1 LCQYMFLAGIHTAAV
16 IEETSRSP
24 HIRRFSLG
32 KVTLKNLFTVCYI
45 FTYRKGRNRSFVRTG
60 HRTDSSGDF
69 CRQPLSTGVLAFF
82 VFFAQHITGMI
93 SFEAIINSLDEAIV
107 LFDRSTNILYLN
119 RTAEELFRKNSK
131 DAVGKKLTQIL
142 NTDKSI
148 SPLVKKT
155 ISEGRSF
162 RGKSVSMNVGRAINM
177 DFSISPFF
185 TGGRIEGAVLSLYE
199 NINIAER
206 EDLDFDSIVYM
217 IGSIA
222 HEIKN
227 PLGGIKGA
235 AQLLLKRNLNAPP
248 EEYVDLII
256 RETDRL
262 NSILHDYLTICRKPS
277 FNPVNVHEIME
288 KALHIMDVPI
298 RKAGIV
304 LKRLYDPSLP
314 QVKGDE
320 AKLLQ
325 VFLNIIKNAIES
337 MKNGGRIE
345 VYTSPSEESVREG
358 GRTKRWAMISI
369 RDTGKGIAESDLRK
383 IFFPF
388 YTRKKNGTGIGLAL
402 SKKIIKDHGGL
413 IKVKSQEGK
422 GTTFSIYI
430 PFENSG

>member
-1 LCQYMFLAGIHTAAV
+1 LPSLF
-16 IEETSRSP
+16 P
-24 HIRRFSLG
+24 RRRPCLE
-32 KVTLKNLFTVCYI
+32 
-45 FTYRKGRNRSFVRTG
+45 R
-60 HRTDSSGDF
+60 
-69 CRQPLSTGVLAFF
+69 F
-82 VFFAQHITGMI
+82 VFAWHSTTMI
-93 SFEAIINSLDEAIV
+93 SFEAIINSLEEAIV
-107 LFDRSTNILYLN
+107 LFDKSTHILYFN
-119 RTAEELFRKNSK
+119 RTAEELFRKSSK
-131 DAVGKKLTQIL
+131 DAVGKKFAQIL
-142 NTDKSI
+142 NSDKSL
-148 SPLVKKT
+148 SPLIKKT
-155 ISEGRSF
+155 IGEGRSF
-162 RGKSVSMNVGRAINM
+162 RGKSVSMHVGRTVNM
-177 DFSISPFF
+177 DFSLSPFF
-185 TGGRIEGAVLSLYE
+185 AEGRIEGAVLSLYE

-206 EDLDFDSIVYM
+206 EDFDFDSIVYM

-235 AQLLLKRNLNAPP
+235 AQLLVNRSLDAPH

-262 NSILHDYLTICRKPS
+262 NSILHDYLTICKKPS
-277 FNPVNVHEIME
+277 FNAVNVHEVME

-298 RKAGIV
+298 LRAGIV

-337 MKNGGRIE
+337 MKKGGRIE
-345 VYTSPSEESVREG
+345 VSTCPSEESVREG

-369 RDTGKGIAESDLRK
+369 RDTGKGIAEGDLRK
-383 IFFPF
+383 IFIPF

-402 SKKIIKDHGGL
+402 SRKIIKDHGGL

-422 GTTFSIYI
+422 GTAFSIYI
-430 PFENSG
+430 PFENNG

>member
-1 LCQYMFLAGIHTAAV
+1 MV
-16 IEETSRSP
+16 
-24 HIRRFSLG
+24 
-32 KVTLKNLFTVCYI
+32 
-45 FTYRKGRNRSFVRTG
+45 
-60 HRTDSSGDF
+60 
-69 CRQPLSTGVLAFF
+69 
-82 VFFAQHITGMI
+82 
-93 SFEAIINSLDEAIV
+93 SFEAIINSLEEAIV
-107 LFDRSTNILYLN
+107 LFDKSTNILYLN
-119 RTAEELFRKNSK
+119 KTAEELLRKNSK
-131 DAVGKKLTQIL
+131 DAVGKRLPQIL
-142 NTDKSI
+142 NTEKAI
-148 SPLVKKT
+148 SPLIRKT

-162 RGKSVSMNVGRAINM
+162 RGKSVSMNVGRTVNM
-177 DFSISPFF
+177 DFSLAPFF
-185 TGGRIEGAVLSLYE
+185 TGGKIEGAVLSLYE

-206 EDLDFDSIVYM
+206 EDVDFDSIVYM

-235 AQLLLKRNLNAPP
+235 AQLLLKKNLDAPP

-277 FNPVNVHEIME
+277 FNPVNVHEVME

-337 MKNGGRIE
+337 MKRGGRIE
-345 VYTSPSEESVREG
+345 VSTCPSEESIREG

-369 RDTGKGIAESDLRK
+369 RDTGKGIPDGDLRK
-383 IFFPF
+383 IFIPF

-422 GTTFSIYI
+422 GTAFSIYI
-430 PFENSG
+430 PFDNNG